1 MKNEIEYYRLA
12 GNILTN
18 DYFLELKKDNHH
30 GTNKYDHC
38 KRVSYVGFLLAKLLK
53 ADRREVVRAGLLH
66 DFFFGERTEK
76 EENSY
81 LNHPKTSALNAKKY
95 FNVTDKEASDIETHM
110 FHHVLIKKILPFV
123 NYKER
128 AKIKDNKPKS
138 KEAAIICLSDLLVS
152 VYEFEKYRLR
162 YSVSLTFLFLMNLL
176 TLN

>member
-1 MKNEIEYYRLA
+1 MKNINEYYRLA

-18 DYFLELKKDNHH
+18 DYFLALKKDNHH

-38 KRVSYVGFLLAKLLK
+38 KRVSYISFLLAKILK
-53 ADRREVVRAGLLH
+53 ADKREVVRAGLLH
-66 DFFFGERTEK
+66 DFFYGERTEK

-81 LNHPKTSALNAKKY
+81 LKHPKTSAINAKKY
-95 FNVTDKEASDIETHM
+95 FNVSDKEAKDIETHM

-123 NYKER
+123 NYKEK
-128 AKIKDNKPKS
+128 AKIKDNCPKS
-138 KEAAIICLSDLLVS
+138 KEAAIICFSDLLVS

-162 YSVSLTFLFLMNLL
+162 YGISLTFVFLLNLL